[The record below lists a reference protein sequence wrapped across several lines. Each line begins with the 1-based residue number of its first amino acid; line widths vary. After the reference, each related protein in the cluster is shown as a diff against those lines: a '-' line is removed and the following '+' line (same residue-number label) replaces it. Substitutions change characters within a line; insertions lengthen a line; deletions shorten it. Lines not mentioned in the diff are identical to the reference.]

1 MEKQLIIL
9 GNMKMNMTYQEI
21 LPYLKQLK
29 KIAKHTTSTV
39 GIAVPY
45 VYLPYANHI
54 LMRSNVLFGAQ
65 NCSQYEKGA
74 HTGEISTNMLLDF
87 SCQFCLVGHSER
99 RAMGETDQ
107 IVAEKVKA
115 LLDDGIVPVLCVGEN
130 LEERKKG
137 VVEKV
142 LKQQLTLAL
151 GDLTE
156 QEMKNIVIAYEP
168 IWAIGTGE
176 TATTEQIE
184 STILMIKKI
193 LADLLQSSGAIPSVL
208 YGGSVKAS
216 NIQTIV
222 DIDCVD
228 GVLVGGACLSI
239 EDFAPIVQCEIK
251 KED

>member
-9 GNMKMNMTYQEI
+9 GNMKMNMSYHEI

-29 KIAKHTTSTV
+29 KIAKHTSSTV

-45 VYLPYANHI
+45 VYLPYANHT

-65 NCSQYEKGA
+65 NCSQHEKGA
-74 HTGEISTNMLLDF
+74 YTGEISTNMLLDF

-99 RAMGETDQ
+99 RAMGETDA
-107 IVAEKVKA
+107 IVASRVKA
-115 LLDDGIVPVLCVGEN
+115 LLDDGIVPVLCIGEN
-130 LEERKKG
+130 LEQRKKG
-137 VVEKV
+137 LVEKV
-142 LKQQLTLAL
+142 LHEQLTIAL
-151 GDLTE
+151 GNLTE
-156 QEMKNIVIAYEP
+156 QEIKNVVVAYEP

-184 STILMIKKI
+184 TTILLIKKM
-193 LADLLQSSGAIPSVL
+193 LAELLQSSGAIPSVL

-216 NIQTIV
+216 NIQSIV
-222 DIDCVD
+222 EIGCVD
-228 GVLVGGACLSI
+228 GVLVGGACLTI
-239 EDFAPIVQCEIK
+239 EDFAPIVQCKVI